1 MTAAFITGTGTEI
14 GKTFVT
20 AALIHEFC
28 RRARKVTALK
38 PVASGFDPA
47 HIAESDPGVLL
58 AALGEAPTPAAL
70 DRITPWRFAA
80 PLSPDMAA
88 RLEQRA
94 IDFAALVEHSR
105 AAVAAADVA
114 LIEGVGGVMVPLDGR
129 HTVLDWMTALR
140 LPLVVVGGSYLGAI
154 SHALTALDV
163 VRSRNLAIAAFVVNE
178 TPSST
183 VPLDETAATIARF
196 AGGIPV
202 IALPRL
208 DSAAAPHPAIQKLTE
223 LLAAF

>member
-1 MTAAFITGTGTEI
+1 MTAAFVTGTGTEI

-20 AALIHEFC
+20 AALIHEF
-28 RRARKVTALK
+28 RRRGRKVTALK

-47 HIAESDPGVLL
+47 RVGDSDPGILL
-58 AALGEAPTPAAL
+58 AALGETSTRETL
-70 DRITPWRFAA
+70 DRIAPWRLAA

-88 RLEQRA
+88 RRENRT
-94 IDFAALVEHSR
+94 IDFAALVDHSR

-114 LIEGVGGVMVPLDGR
+114 LIESIGGVMVPLDDR

-163 VRSRNLAIAAFVVNE
+163 LRSRNLVVAAFVVNE
-178 TPSST
+178 TPAST
-183 VPLDETAATIARF
+183 VSLDETAATIARF
-196 AGGIPV
+196 TAGPPV
-202 IALPRL
+202 VTLPRI
-208 DSAAAPHPAIQKLTE
+208 DSAATPHPAIQKLTE